1 MNQET
6 FRIDEIISMREG
18 YTISRNADM
27 GRGSAVTFFS
37 MGAHTSISQE
47 RYDTASIY
55 LGCRGEGTFYLGNE
69 RRRVELS
76 RGDMLMVPGGMLCGS
91 ETQNGLIYTEI
102 ITKKELNM
110 NQNVK
115 AGEVMKL
122 KELISYEKGS
132 IVNLD
137 IASNEKMKFILMAF
151 DEGTGLEPHRAPGTA
166 LVTALEGNAIVEY
179 EGKEYRLC
187 AGESFRFEKNGLHS
201 VKADGRYKMALL
213 MVLE

>member
-1 MNQET
+1 
-6 FRIDEIISMREG
+6 
-18 YTISRNADM
+18 
-27 GRGSAVTFFS
+27 
-37 MGAHTSISQE
+37 
-47 RYDTASIY
+47 
-55 LGCRGEGTFYLGNE
+55 
-69 RRRVELS
+69 
-76 RGDMLMVPGGMLCGS
+76 
-91 ETQNGLIYTEI
+91 
-102 ITKKELNM
+102 M